1 MSWVFWLVAGSLCV
15 FALAVLLV
23 PIWRYRARAGAWS
36 PIGLAAAALVVPTAL
51 ALYFH
56 VSNWDPEYAAELTR
70 NNAIVD
76 ELARRL
82 ESTPNDVKGLAL
94 LAGSYGSLQRW
105 PEARAVY
112 ERLWALTPQPDE
124 ELKLAYAEAQL
135 RTDPASV
142 TGEGGRL
149 VEDVLA
155 ANPDNPLALY
165 FGGFVA
171 AARGQSDLAR
181 ARWTRLLAFNP
192 DPEFAA
198 NLRARIEELD
208 ADEGAQQASSV
219 PVGPEIKVSVTL
231 GEGRNVSTLG
241 PNAQL
246 FIIARA
252 PEGGPPIA
260 VIRQPPTAVPGEFSL
275 SDANSMIAGRS
286 LSAYQEITVIARLSR
301 SGQPTAQPG
310 DWEAQAVVRPNGG
323 AAVALVIDQVVQ

>member
-1 MSWVFWLVAGSLCV
+1 MTWIFWLVAGLLCAFA
-15 FALAVLLV
+15 FALLLV
-23 PIWRYRARAGAWS
+23 PILRYRARAGAWS
-36 PIGLAAAALVVPTAL
+36 PIGLAAAALVVPVAL

-56 VSNWDPEYAAELTR
+56 VSNWDPQYAAELTR

-76 ELARRL
+76 EFARRL
-82 ESTPNDVKGLAL
+82 ESTPNDVKGLRL

-124 ELKLAYAEAQL
+124 ELKLAYAESQL

-149 VEDVLA
+149 VEEVLA

-171 AARGQSDLAR
+171 AARGQTDVAR
-181 ARWTRLLAFNP
+181 TRWTRLLAFNP
-192 DPEFAA
+192 DEEFAA
-198 NLRARIEELD
+198 TLRARIAELD
-208 ADEGAQQASSV
+208 ANGGAQQASSV
-219 PVGPEIKVSVTL
+219 PVGPEIKVTVTL
-231 GEGRNVSTLG
+231 GEGRTVSTLG

-246 FIIARA
+246 VIIARA

-286 LSAYQEITVIARLSR
+286 LAAYQEITVIARLSR